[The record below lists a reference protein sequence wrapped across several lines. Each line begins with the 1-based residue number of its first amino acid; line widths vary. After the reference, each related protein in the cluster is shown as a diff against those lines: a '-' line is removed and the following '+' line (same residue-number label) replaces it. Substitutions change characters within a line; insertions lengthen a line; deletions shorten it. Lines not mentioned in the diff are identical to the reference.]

1 MKMQNPFV
9 AVAGTL
15 VLCIAFSAAAAQPQ
29 SSSGRPKAGQKGKTG
44 MAEELV
50 SVFSKT
56 GKTALKDFVVAMK
69 DGVAENPLNVPGV
82 DVLFGGMAKE
92 GESKVDDATS
102 AHGKIIPEPE
112 WMEFS
117 KEISFKDAACR
128 LGDFATP
135 LVASW
140 KGGGGKG
147 IKDAKVTV
155 RSATGVIAGSVAYGV
170 IKAGTVV
177 KKSEAAS
184 AVVGAGL
191 VAVSLGLMIEDK
203 NGDYDSKDEKSNE
216 DFDAIVT
223 ILSNGELS
231 VRCMGQGKNKKDEK
245 GM

>member
-1 MKMQNPFV
+1 MKTHTPLRT
-9 AVAGTL
+9 VAGTL
-15 VLCIAFSAAAAQPQ
+15 ALCLVFSMAAAAAQPQ
-29 SSSGRPKAGQKGKTG
+29 SSSGRAKAGQTGKTG
-44 MAEELV
+44 MAEELEA
-50 SVFSKT
+50 VFSKN
-56 GKTALKDFVVAMK
+56 GETAKDKLVWFMEGGVPKEVSPIEAVFGEMK
-69 DGVAENPLNVPGV
+69 PISKWKPG
-82 DVLFGGMAKE
+82 
-92 GESKVDDATS
+92 DAQAPAS
-102 AHGKIIPEPE
+102 GKIIPEPE
-112 WMEFS
+112 WKEFS
-117 KEISFKDAACR
+117 KEISLKDAACR

-155 RSATGVIAGSVAYGV
+155 KKGAEGTLAGSAAYAV

-184 AVVGAGL
+184 AAVGAGL

-203 NGDYDSKDEKSNE
+203 NGDYADKDEKSNE
-216 DFDAIVT
+216 NFDAIVT

-231 VRCMGQGKNKKDEK
+231 VRCQGGKDEK